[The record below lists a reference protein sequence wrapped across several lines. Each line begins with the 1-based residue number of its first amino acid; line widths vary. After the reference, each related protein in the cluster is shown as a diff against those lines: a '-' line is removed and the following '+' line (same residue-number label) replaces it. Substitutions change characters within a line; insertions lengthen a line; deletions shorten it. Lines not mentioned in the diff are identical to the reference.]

1 MQRLVNP
8 HLLSEEDAALRRLVR
23 SRVPQASRI
32 YVSKEWLEVEGLDDV
47 R

>member
-23 SRVPQASRI
+23 SRVPHAGRI
-32 YVSKEWLEVEGLDDV
+32 YVSREWLEVEGVDDV
-47 R
+47 P